1 MNKTGLNLHYI
12 RLYVGEVSD
21 DLIEVVVFDFVARKL
36 LELPV
41 LIDRTQLDLLG
52 SLPDHEVFGLK

>member
-1 MNKTGLNLHYI
+1 M
-12 RLYVGEVSD
+12 GEVSD

-52 SLPDHEVFGLK
+52 SLLDHEVFGL